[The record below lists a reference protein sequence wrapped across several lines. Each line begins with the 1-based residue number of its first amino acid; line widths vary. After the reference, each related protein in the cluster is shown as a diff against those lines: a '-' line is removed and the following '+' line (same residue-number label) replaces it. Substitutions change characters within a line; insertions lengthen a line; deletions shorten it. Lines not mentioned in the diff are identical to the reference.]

1 MKQSELPSNTEG
13 GGGNKAGGITLLDSN
28 YSNQSSVVLY
38 KTDTRVSGAQ

>member
-1 MKQSELPSNTEG
+1 MKQSELPSNTE

-38 KTDTRVSGAQ
+38 KTETRVSGAQ